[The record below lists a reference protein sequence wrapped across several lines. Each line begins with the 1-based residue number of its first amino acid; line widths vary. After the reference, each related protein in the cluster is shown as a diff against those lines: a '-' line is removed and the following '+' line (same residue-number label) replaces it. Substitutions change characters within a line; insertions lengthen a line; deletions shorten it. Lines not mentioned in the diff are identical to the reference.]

1 MIERLAIWLIFVF
14 SIIYWFQYIDDKKK
28 NIKRCITDRLKFPF
42 LVALMIVITINIY
55 DIDLAGSY
63 HKELEVFTEQAN
75 F

>member
-14 SIIYWFQYIDDKKK
+14 GIIYWFQYIDDKKK
-28 NIKRCITDRLKFPF
+28 NIKRCTTERLKFPF
-42 LVALMIVITINIY
+42 FVALMIGITINIY
-55 DIDLAGSY
+55 DIDLIGSY

>member
-28 NIKRCITDRLKFPF
+28 NIKRCTTERLKFPF
-42 LVALMIVITINIY
+42 LVALMIGITINIY
-55 DIDLAGSY
+55 DIDLTGSY

>member
-14 SIIYWFQYIDDKKK
+14 GIIYWFQYIDDKKK
-28 NIKRCITDRLKFPF
+28 NIKRCTTERLKFPF
-42 LVALMIVITINIY
+42 LVALMIGITINIY
-55 DIDLAGSY
+55 DIDLTGSY